1 MVMPAGS
8 IVEPMSCAQEG
19 EPLSSSK
26 AMLLAEDWP
35 GVGYWF
41 TDSQGALFFMFQ
53 LDECT
58 NWSVMRAPELSIEIA
73 GPPIVPSELSP
84 KSNIAR

>member
-1 MVMPAGS
+1 MV
-8 IVEPMSCAQEG
+8 
-19 EPLSSSK
+19 
-26 AMLLAEDWP
+26 LAEDEP

-41 TDSQGALFFMFQ
+41 TDSQGALFVMFR

-58 NWSVMRAPELSIEIA
+58 NWSVMRATELSIEIA